1 MKTQQLIIASLFVG
15 MTVSANAQ
23 TFVVNS
29 GPLDS
34 SVGAVRYRNFGNSG
48 GDDMFLGVPSLGN
61 VGQRVATSAHTWV
74 NNSSVAFSFNYDQAN
89 NKLTST
95 LGTTS
100 LTYTNFVANV
110 TTFKGAPAVAQD
122 WNAMSIKL
130 FNRQSDDHSISMSD
144 VLFNGNSLTTN
155 GTIVSGFN
163 SEATFQVQGYDFK
176 NGFTLSG
183 LINLS
188 GPTAWNTSQ
197 ELNVIN
203 ADFGYDMDAV
213 PEPAT
218 MSILSLG
225 VLAALRKRKGVSS
238 KG

>member
-1 MKTQQLIIASLFVG
+1 MKTQQLVIASLFVG

-34 SVGAVRYRNFGNSG
+34 SVGAVRFRNLGNSG

-61 VGQRVATSAHTWV
+61 AAQRVATNAHTWV
-74 NNSSVAFSFNYDQAN
+74 NNDSVAFSFSYDQAN
-89 NKLTST
+89 DRLTST
-95 LGTTS
+95 LGSTS
-100 LTYTNFVANV
+100 LTYTNFIANV

-130 FNRQSDDHSISMSD
+130 FNRQSADHSISMSD

-163 SEATFQVQGYDFK
+163 SEATFQVRGYDFK
-176 NGFTLSG
+176 DGFTLSG
-183 LINLS
+183 SINLS
-188 GPTAWNTSQ
+188 GPSAWNTSQ
-197 ELNVIN
+197 EQNVIN

-218 MSILSLG
+218 MTVLG
-225 VLAALRKRKGVSS
+225 IAALAAMRKRKAS
-238 KG
+238 K